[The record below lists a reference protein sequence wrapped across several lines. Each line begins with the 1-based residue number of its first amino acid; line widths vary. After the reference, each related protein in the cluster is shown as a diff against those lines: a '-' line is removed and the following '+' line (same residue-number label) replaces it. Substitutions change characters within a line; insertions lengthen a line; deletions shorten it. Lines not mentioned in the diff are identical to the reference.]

1 MFFEKNTQSSEKNND
16 KTQIPKQ
23 PESKINADKSDN
35 LKTNNCNCC
44 NCDNQENNQEK
55 ELKQSEQKETSNSQ
69 TQANSCNCCDCDN
82 QENNKEKENKN
93 LKQKETSNS
102 QTQANN
108 CNCCNCD
115 NQENNQEKELEKE
128 INKLKLQLEQQKKE
142 FDEQI
147 LKNQAELINFKKRSK
162 QQNIQ
167 DVKYASMNF
176 IGDLLMPLEQLEKVL
191 EYSTD
196 NELLKK
202 YLSGF
207 RMIQQQIQNVLQTE
221 GVEEIKALD
230 KIFDPA
236 LHHAIETISDRKKP
250 NKTNLKVLQK
260 GYLYKEKILRPA
272 MVQVNEWS
280 DENGKN

>member
-55 ELKQSEQKETSNSQ
+55 ELKQSE
-69 TQANSCNCCDCDN
+69 
-82 QENNKEKENKN
+82 
-93 LKQKETSNS
+93 QKETSNS

>member
-102 QTQANN
+102 QAQANN
-108 CNCCNCD
+108 CNCD